1 MLVKCWAIVESLP
14 RANLNSAIG
23 LTVPLRLGQH
33 RSFNVGPVFDIRWA
47 TVVAPSMLVML
58 AGGWANLKVVDGP
71 TLVLP
76 PSPSPHTNAGEQSW
90 ANLKVAIG
98 PTLV

>member
-33 RSFNVGPVFDIRWA
+33 RFFNVGPVFDIRWA
-47 TVVAPSMLVML
+47 TVAPSMLVML

-71 TLVLP
+71 TLVLMFCP
-76 PSPSPHTNAGEQSW
+76 PPTPM
-90 ANLKVAIG
+90 LKSEVG
-98 PTLV
+98 PTLKLPLDQR